1 LTHDSA
7 HHWGDQDFAP
17 GRSHRDVFREVDPGR
32 CHVPGRTLIPAS
44 HCGASVNSQL
54 AHKERIMQ
62 TVKLNNGVEIPILG
76 FGVFQIIDPNECERN
91 VIDAI
96 QTGYSHID
104 TAASYQNEE
113 AVGRGI
119 QQSGVAREK
128 LFITTKLWIQSNGY
142 EGTLK
147 ALENSLKRLQL
158 DYIDLYLI
166 HQPLGDVYGEWR
178 AMEDLYQQG
187 KVRAIGVSN
196 FYPDRIMDLMI
207 HNKITPAVNQIEV
220 NPFQQQ
226 IETQKFLLD
235 NSVQVEAWAPFA
247 EGRNNIFQNEFLL
260 SIAAKYQKSVAQVIL
275 RWLVQRG
282 IIALAKS
289 THKERMLENISVF
302 DFELSAEDMA
312 AMTTLDTKTSSFFDH
327 RDPDKVK
334 WLGNRKLD
342 V

>member
-1 LTHDSA
+1 
-7 HHWGDQDFAP
+7 
-17 GRSHRDVFREVDPGR
+17 
-32 CHVPGRTLIPAS
+32 
-44 HCGASVNSQL
+44 
-54 AHKERIMQ
+54 MQ

-76 FGVFQIIDPNECERN
+76 FGVFQIADPAECERS
-91 VIDAI
+91 VVDAI
-96 QTGYSHID
+96 QTGYTHID

-119 QQSGVAREK
+119 KQSGAPREK

-147 ALENSLKRLQL
+147 AFERSLKRLQL
-158 DYIDLYLI
+158 DYLDLYLI
-166 HQPLGDVYGEWR
+166 HQPYGDVYGEWR
-178 AMEDLYQQG
+178 AMEELYQQG

-196 FYPDRIMDLMI
+196 FQPDRIMDLLI

-226 IETQKFLLD
+226 IDTQKFLQD
-235 NSVQVEAWAPFA
+235 NSVIIEAWAPFA
-247 EGRNNIFQNEFLL
+247 EGKNHIFQNELLL
-260 SIAAKYQKSVAQVIL
+260 SIAAKHKKSVAQVIL
-275 RWLVQRG
+275 RWVVQRG

-289 THKERMLENISVF
+289 TRKERMIENINVL

-312 AMTTLDTKTSSFFDH
+312 AIATLDTKTSSFFDH
-327 RDPDKVK
+327 RNPEMVK
-334 WLGNRKLD
+334 WLGTRKLD

>member
-1 LTHDSA
+1 
-7 HHWGDQDFAP
+7 
-17 GRSHRDVFREVDPGR
+17 
-32 CHVPGRTLIPAS
+32 
-44 HCGASVNSQL
+44 
-54 AHKERIMQ
+54 MQ

-76 FGVFQIIDPNECERN
+76 FGVFQITDPDECERS
-91 VIDAI
+91 VVDAI

-119 QQSGVAREK
+119 KQSGVAREK
-128 LFITTKLWIQSNGY
+128 LFITTKLWIQTNGN

-147 ALENSLKRLQL
+147 AFENSLKRLQL

-166 HQPLGDVYGEWR
+166 HQPFGDVYGEWR
-178 AMEDLYQQG
+178 AMEELYQQG

-196 FYPDRIMDLMI
+196 FHPDRIMDLMI

-226 IETQKFLLD
+226 IDTQKFSQD

-247 EGRNNIFQNEFLL
+247 EGRNNIFKNELLL
-260 SIAAKYQKSVAQVIL
+260 SIAAKHNKSVAQVIL

-282 IIALAKS
+282 IIALSKS
-289 THKERMLENISVF
+289 TRKERMIENISVF
-302 DFELSAEDMA
+302 DFELSAEDLA
-312 AMTTLDTKTSSFFDH
+312 AITTLDTKTSSFFDH
-327 RDPDKVK
+327 RNPDMVK
-334 WLGNRKLD
+334 WLGERKLN